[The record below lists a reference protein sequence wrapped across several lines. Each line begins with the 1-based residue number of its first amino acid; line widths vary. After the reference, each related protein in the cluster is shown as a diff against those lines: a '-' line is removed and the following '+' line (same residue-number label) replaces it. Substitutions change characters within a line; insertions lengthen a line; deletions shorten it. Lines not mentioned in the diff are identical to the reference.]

1 MHEIAGWGRYP
12 VVQGYERLSENLED
26 ITQDAL
32 LVRGLGRSYGDAS
45 LPPLDGQ
52 SVANSTLADRLIAF
66 DPNTGVLRAEAGLSL
81 LDLNRL
87 FWQRSWATPVS
98 PGTQYVT
105 LGGMVASDVHG
116 KNHHIQGCFGEHVR
130 ALRMRVADG
139 RVLPVTE
146 DTEPELF
153 RATLG
158 GMGLTGHIL
167 EVEVQL
173 EAIPSTWIWGES
185 EQVFSL
191 NELLANLSRSSETWP
206 FTMSWLDSSKR
217 GAQMGRGIVMR
228 GRWAEPHEAPPDPPT
243 PHAGPTVLRDF
254 PSWAVN
260 SFSIKAFNSAYFHK
274 HGRKLKQGVI
284 NPWKFFYPLDS
295 IGSWNRIY
303 GRRGFAQYQC
313 VLPVENGANVIHR
326 FFEVMTSRGGASFL
340 TVLKDCGAEGK
351 GMLSFPKPGISIA
364 LDIPMRV
371 GTTQTLTDAL
381 NEVVIPAGG
390 RIYLT
395 KDALTRPDHF
405 RAMEPRLDAWN
416 AVRKKWD
423 PDGKIRSAQSVRLF
437 GDEA

>member
-1 MHEIAGWGRYP
+1 MNKICGWGRYP
-12 VVQGYERLSENLED
+12 VVDGHERFSEDLEA
-26 ITQDAL
+26 TSQDAL
-32 LVRGLGRSYGDAS
+32 LMRGLGRSYGDAS
-45 LPPLDGQ
+45 LPPRQGQ
-52 SVANSTLADRLIAF
+52 TVTSSTLADRLIAF
-66 DPNTGVLRAEAGLSL
+66 APETGVLRAEAGFSL
-81 LDLNRL
+81 FDLNRL
-87 FWQRSWATPVS
+87 FPPRGWATPVS

-116 KNHHIQGCFGEHVR
+116 KNHHVKGCFGEHVR

-139 RVLPVTE
+139 RILEVTE
-146 DTEPELF
+146 ASEPALF

-173 EAIPSTWIWGES
+173 EAVPSAWIWGES
-185 EQVFSL
+185 EQVYGL
-191 NELLANLSRSSETWP
+191 DELVANLRASSVDWP
-206 FTMSWLDSSKR
+206 FTMSWVDSMKR
-217 GAQMGRGIVMR
+217 GTQMGRGIVMR
-228 GRWAEPHEAPPDPPT
+228 GRWAEPDESPTKAPVRLSGPPV
-243 PHAGPTVLRDF
+243 PIDLPGWALGSLTV
-254 PSWAVN
+254 
-260 SFSIKAFNSAYFHK
+260 SIFNNLYFHR
-274 HGRKLKQGVI
+274 HGRKLKRGVI
-284 NPWKFFYPLDS
+284 NPWTFFYPLDAIS
-295 IGSWNRIY
+295 SWNRIY

-313 VLPVENGANVIHR
+313 VLPVENDPTVVRR
-326 FFEVMTSRGGASFL
+326 FFEVMTSSGGASFL
-340 TVLKDCGAEGK
+340 TVVKDCGDEGK

-364 LDIPMRV
+364 LDIPMQ
-371 GTTQTLTDAL
+371 GEKSQAITDAL
-381 NEVVIPAGG
+381 NEVVIGAGG